1 MIFHVHLLDKIISN
15 ICNFSFE
22 TENGISRT
30 ENGHLKNVG
39 KKAGAVMSGSYSY
52 TGPDGIVSFILN
64 IFLFLGNFN
73 YGKNVWIV
81 LPK

>member
-52 TGPDGIVSFILN
+52 TGPDGIVSFIFEMSFYFWV
-64 IFLFLGNFN
+64 ISTMEKT
-73 YGKNVWIV
+73 YE
-81 LPK
+81 

>member
-1 MIFHVHLLDKIISN
+1 MISN

-64 IFLFLGNFN
+64 IF
-73 YGKNVWIV
+73 
-81 LPK
+81 